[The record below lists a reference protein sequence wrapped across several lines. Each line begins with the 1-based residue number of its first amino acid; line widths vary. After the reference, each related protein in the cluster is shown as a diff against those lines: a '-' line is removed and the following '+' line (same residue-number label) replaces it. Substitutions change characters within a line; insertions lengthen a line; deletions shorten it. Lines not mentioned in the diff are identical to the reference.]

1 MIVPGSAN
9 PLLMAQAGDPLDE
22 LGKIE
27 RSVRLRP
34 TAAAR
39 FERTPAA
46 NGNQKKWTLHVPVKR
61 SLIQGSG
68 SLPPN
73 AFIFGGGSGVT
84 NYSYCGFANNFAG
97 VAASD
102 TLEMNFVIGNGNVGR
117 LTTNRKFRD
126 PAAHYIMTFV
136 VDTAQATASDR
147 LRIYIDGTRET
158 VFSITGWP
166 AQNADMPWL
175 NSNTLQSLGALAAY
189 AGYYFDG
196 YLSQVCFVDGQALD
210 PSAFGQIHPRTGQWR
225 PKTKAAIRAAVA
237 AGGGARNGWGTNGFL
252 LPFDDATSLTT
263 LGYDRSQSD
272 TDTTGNNWTAVN
284 ISLTAG
290 VTYDSM
296 PDTPTRNFCT
306 LNPLANSQNAPSA
319 GLLEVS
325 SASSGA
331 THGTQLVPRDRPVYW
346 EIEATA
352 TNHASCAT
360 GCGVV
365 RRGVSPSANYQIS
378 GVAGIAGFYSS
389 TYPYVMFDNGTSQII
404 GAATTQAGDIM
415 QVAINGNNGWIG
427 RNDIWFDS
435 AGGTTGNPATG
446 ANPTFTIS
454 SDFDYVPFVQNYAN
468 PVRVNFGQ
476 RAWSRSCPA
485 GFGKI
490 NTKDEPLSG
499 GTVITSGSFTGNL
512 SADGPF
518 IACNGCPETLTIN
531 GNAVD
536 FGVHA
541 DRLANGFKLRTASSS
556 YNASG
561 TNNWSATVLSPQ
573 IKSTFRYQNAKG
585 N

>member
-27 RSVRLRP
+27 RSVRFRP
-34 TAAAR
+34 AAAAR

-61 SLIQGSG
+61 SFIQGSG

-102 TLEMNFVIGNGNVGR
+102 TLEMNFVVGNGNVGR
-117 LTTNRKFRD
+117 LTTSRKFRD

-136 VDTAQATASDR
+136 VDTAQATASER
-147 LRIYIDGTRET
+147 LRIYIDGARET
-158 VFSITGWP
+158 VFSISGWP
-166 AQNADMPWL
+166 TQNADMPWL

-210 PSAFGQIHPRTGQWR
+210 PAAFGQIHPRTGQWR

-237 AGGGARNGWGTNGFL
+237 AGGGARNGWGANGFL
-252 LPFDDATSLTT
+252 LPFDDTTSLTT

-290 VTYDSM
+290 ATYDSM
-296 PDTPTRNFCT
+296 ADTPTNNHCII
-306 LNPLANSQNAPSA
+306 NPLPPYLNSGMYFVDSGLGVSGYADATASNLIGTHELTEKIYFEVTASANNGYGQSSIGVANASKSISVVKWLGVGGDYSA
-319 GLLEVS
+319 YGTYGLAFDRASGKIWIKTPAGAWAGGGDPVTGTSPTATIALGADPAFPVVGIGRS
-325 SASSGA
+325 SGSASVGSSYLNAG
-331 THGTQLVPRDRPVYW
+331 QRPFVHTPPAEFKAICTKNLKYD
-346 EIEATA
+346 
-352 TNHASCAT
+352 S
-360 GCGVV
+360 
-365 RRGVSPSANYQIS
+365 
-378 GVAGIAGFYSS
+378 
-389 TYPYVMFDNGTSQII
+389 
-404 GAATTQAGDIM
+404 ATT
-415 QVAINGNNGWIG
+415 VA
-427 RNDIWFDS
+427 
-435 AGGTTGNPATG
+435 
-446 ANPTFTIS
+446 
-454 SDFDYVPFVQNYAN
+454 V
-468 PVRVNFGQ
+468 
-476 RAWSRSCPA
+476 
-485 GFGKI
+485 
-490 NTKDEPLSG
+490 
-499 GTVITSGSFTGNL
+499 SGSFSGNV
-512 SADGPF
+512 SANGPTVF
-518 IACNGCPETLTIN
+518 MNGCPETLTIN
-531 GNAVD
+531 GNPVT
-536 FGVHA
+536 FGTHA
-541 DRLANGFKLRTASSS
+541 DRLANGFKLRTSSAS

-561 TNNWSATVLSPQ
+561 TNTWTATILSPS
-573 IKSTFRYQNAKG
+573 IKSLFRFQNAKG